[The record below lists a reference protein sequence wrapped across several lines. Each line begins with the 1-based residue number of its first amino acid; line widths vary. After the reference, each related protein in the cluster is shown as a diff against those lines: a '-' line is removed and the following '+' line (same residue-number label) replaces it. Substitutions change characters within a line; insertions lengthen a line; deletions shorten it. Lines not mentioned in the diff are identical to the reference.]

1 MKLSVLQKF
10 IVLEAYGQKK
20 TDRRIFAG
28 FYAKQKK
35 SPSKKDLVNVITKS
49 LERLIDKGLMVGFGQ
64 RTKDKWFIKE
74 VALTPLGRRVT
85 KKILGEQRQLPF
97 KKARKPIIK
106 N

>member
-1 MKLSVLQKF
+1 
-10 IVLEAYGQKK
+10 
-20 TDRRIFAG
+20 
-28 FYAKQKK
+28 
-35 SPSKKDLVNVITKS
+35 
-49 LERLIDKGLMVGFGQ
+49 
-64 RTKDKWFIKE
+64 